1 MVQYVYSTATNSAF
15 YCAYDTST
23 PGPAVIKKQ
32 VEIKGGHNLNAAHN
46 PLQKNNVYTP
56 YGVRTE
62 VSDTDFEF
70 LMNNE
75 TFKRH
80 IKLGFISVDSKKIAP
95 EKKAKDMEQ
104 KDGSAPLTPQSY
116 DEGAGSDGDLKT
128 YVAKN
133 KAPIL

>member
-1 MVQYVYSTATNSAF
+1 MPYVFSTATNSAY

-23 PGPAVIKKQ
+23 PGPAVIKKR

-46 PLQKNNVYTP
+46 PAQKNNVYTP

-62 VSDTDFEF
+62 VSEADLEF
-70 LMNNE
+70 LMSNE

-80 IKLGFISVDSKKIAP
+80 IKLGFIVVDSKKIAP
-95 EKKAKDMEQ
+95 EKVAKNMEQ
-104 KDGSAPLTPQSY
+104 KDGSAPLTPDDFVESENSSKDSKIY
-116 DEGAGSDGDLKT
+116 T
-128 YVAKN
+128 AKN